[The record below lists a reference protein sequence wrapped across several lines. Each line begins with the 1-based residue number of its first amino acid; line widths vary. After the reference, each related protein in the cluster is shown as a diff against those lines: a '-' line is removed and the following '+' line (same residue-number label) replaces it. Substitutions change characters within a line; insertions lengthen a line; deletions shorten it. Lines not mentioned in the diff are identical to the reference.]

1 MSDAGAELPE
11 VPKIEIPEL
20 LERADAGKSLF
31 LLDVR
36 NDEDYASWKLE
47 GRKPVETLHVP
58 YFDFIEE
65 EDESF
70 AKVPMD
76 REVVVL
82 CAQGDSSEM
91 IAEML
96 NERGGSARN
105 VAGGMFAYGEY
116 LQAVKVPLA
125 KDEEGRFE
133 VWQLNRRG
141 KGCLT
146 YVVRSKDEAIVV
158 DPSRSIGQIEAFL
171 DSIGARLVH
180 VLDTHVHADHVSG
193 GPELSSKHGVPYF
206 VAAGADFELKKKV
219 TELTDG
225 EEIPLGGDDGVK
237 VVVQAVAT
245 PGHTPGST
253 SYLIA
258 GHYLLSGDTIFVKS
272 VGRPDLGGQVVKWGR
287 SLFHT
292 LRERIASLPD
302 DTVVLPAHYADVS
315 EIGDDGVVAGRL
327 GDLRR
332 TVPELQIESE
342 EAFVEA
348 MREAVKEPPASY
360 ADIIKVNLG
369 VLQVDPEKIVEW
381 ELGKN
386 QCAAKAGRRPS
397 V

>member
-1 MSDAGAELPE
+1 MTETSGELFE
-11 VPKIEIPEL
+11 VPKIEIADL
-20 LERADAGKSLF
+20 LKRVDAGEPLL

-36 NDEDYASWKLE
+36 NDEDFAGWKLE
-47 GRKPVETLHVP
+47 GRKPIETVHVP
-58 YFDFIEE
+58 YFDFIEN

-70 AKVPMD
+70 ARVPMD

-105 VAGGMFAYGEY
+105 VAGGMFAYGAY

-125 KDEEGRFE
+125 KGEEGRFE
-133 VWQLNRRG
+133 IWQLNRRG

-158 DPSRSIGQIEAFL
+158 DASRSLDQIEGFL
-171 DSIGARLVH
+171 DSIGARLVR

-193 GPELSSKHGVPYF
+193 GPELAQKHGVPYF
-206 VAAGADFELKKKV
+206 VAAGDDFELKKKV
-219 TELTDG
+219 TELADG
-225 EEIPLGGDDGVK
+225 EEIPLGGDGGVK

-253 SYLIA
+253 SYLI
-258 GHYLLSGDTIFVKS
+258 GNHYLLSGDTIFVKS
-272 VGRPDLGGQVVKWGR
+272 VGRPDLGGQVVAWGR
-287 SLFHT
+287 SLYHT
-292 LRERIASLPD
+292 LKERIASLSD

-315 EIGDDGVVAGRL
+315 EIGADGVVAGRL

-342 EAFVEA
+342 EAFVDA
-348 MREAVKEPPASY
+348 MREAVKEPPATY

-369 VLQVDPEKIVEW
+369 VLDVEPEKIVEW

-386 QCAAKAGRRPS
+386 QCAAKAGRRGS